1 MAARGIDRDLSLRLD
16 AIRRDHGETVGV
28 DQIAEVVDALL
39 DTMTGDISASDIRL
53 YREIESLADYIH
65 AAKAEIAALRPGE
78 ITNDFIASA
87 TDELDAI
94 VGATEAATNEIM
106 DAAERLEALAPL
118 MDSEVAGRMT
128 EITTRVFEACTFQD
142 ITGQRITKV
151 VKVLKEIES
160 RVETLVKAF
169 GSEVEG
175 GSEGAAAAQPD
186 PAGAPSDDDLL
197 NGPQLPSNA
206 VDQAEID
213 RLLASFD

>member
-1 MAARGIDRDLSLRLD
+1 MPANGVDRDLSLRLD
-16 AIRRDHGETVGV
+16 AIRREHGDTVRI
-28 DQIAEVVDALL
+28 DQVAEVVRCML
-39 DTMTGDISASDIRL
+39 DTTSGDINAGDLRL

-78 ITNDFIASA
+78 IKNEFIASA

-106 DAAERLEALAPL
+106 DSAEHLESLTPMMDAQVAERL
-118 MDSEVAGRMT
+118 T
-128 EITTRVFEACTFQD
+128 EITTRIFEACTFQD

-151 VKVLKEIES
+151 VKMLKEIES
-160 RVETLVKAF
+160 RVENLVRAF
-169 GSEVEG
+169 GSDEDG
-175 GSEGAAAAQPD
+175 PSSKKD
-186 PAGAPSDDDLL
+186 PAVVTDEDLL

-206 VDQAEID
+206 ADQAEID

>member
-1 MAARGIDRDLSLRLD
+1 MVAKGVDRDLSLRLD
-16 AIRRDHGETVGV
+16 AIRREHGDTVRI
-28 DQIAEVVDALL
+28 DQIAEVVRGML
-39 DTMTGDISASDIRL
+39 DSLSGDISASDLRL

-78 ITNDFIASA
+78 IKNEFIASA

-106 DAAERLEALAPL
+106 DAAEHLEALTPM
-118 MDSEVAGRMT
+118 MDSQVAERLT
-128 EITTRVFEACTFQD
+128 EITTRIFEACTFQD

-151 VKVLKEIES
+151 VKMLKEIEG
-160 RVETLVKAF
+160 RVENLVKAF
-169 GSEVEG
+169 GTEDETG
-175 GSEGAAAAQPD
+175 TAKKAAG
-186 PAGAPSDDDLL
+186 PATDQDLL

-206 VDQAEID
+206 ADQAEID

>member
-1 MAARGIDRDLSLRLD
+1 MVAKGVDRDLGLRLD
-16 AIRRDHGETVGV
+16 AIRREHGETVKI
-28 DQIAEVVDALL
+28 DQVAEVVRAML
-39 DTMTGDISASDIRL
+39 DTMSGDISSSDLRL

-94 VGATEAATNEIM
+94 VCATEAATNEIM
-106 DAAERLEALAPL
+106 DSAEHLDGLAPM
-118 MDSEVAGRMT
+118 MDKEVAEKMT
-128 EITTRVFEACTFQD
+128 AITTRIFEACTFQD

-151 VKVLKEIES
+151 VKVLKEIET

-169 GSEVEG
+169 GTEDTKSSKPQGPVTDE
-175 GSEGAAAAQPD
+175 
-186 PAGAPSDDDLL
+186 DLL
-197 NGPQLPSNA
+197 NGPQLPSDA
-206 VDQAEID
+206 ADQAEID

>member
-1 MAARGIDRDLSLRLD
+1 MAAKGVDRDLALRLD
-16 AIRRDHGETVGV
+16 AIRRDHGDSVKLE
-28 DQIAEVVDALL
+28 QIAEVVGAML
-39 DTMTGDISASDIRL
+39 DTMSGDVSASDLRL

-78 ITNDFIASA
+78 IKNDFIASA

-106 DAAERLEALAPL
+106 DSAEHLEALTPM
-118 MDSEVAGRMT
+118 MDQEVAEKLT
-128 EITTRVFEACTFQD
+128 AITTRIFEACTFQD

-151 VKVLKEIES
+151 VKVLKEIET
-160 RVETLVKAF
+160 RVEHLVEAF
-169 GSEVEG
+169 GAEAVE
-175 GSEGAAAAQPD
+175 AAKPKD
-186 PAGAPSDDDLL
+186 VVTDEDLL

-206 VDQAEID
+206 ADQAEID

>member
-1 MAARGIDRDLSLRLD
+1 MPAKGVDRDLTLRLD
-16 AIRRDHGETVGV
+16 AIRREHGDTVRV
-28 DQIAEVVDALL
+28 DQIADVVGAMLG
-39 DTMTGDISASDIRL
+39 TMTGDIDGEDLRL

-78 ITNDFIASA
+78 IKNEFIASA

-106 DAAERLEALAPL
+106 DAAEHLESLSPM
-118 MDSEVAGRMT
+118 MDAQVAERMT
-128 EITTRVFEACTFQD
+128 EITTRIFEACTFQD

-151 VKVLKEIES
+151 VKMLKEIEG
-160 RVETLVKAF
+160 RVENLVKAF
-169 GSEVEG
+169 GSEMDG
-175 GSEGAAAAQPD
+175 PAKAAPSA
-186 PAGAPSDDDLL
+186 APSDEDLL

-206 VDQAEID
+206 ADQAEID

>member
-1 MAARGIDRDLSLRLD
+1 MPAKGVDRDLSLRLD
-16 AIRRDHGETVGV
+16 AIRREHGDTVRI
-28 DQIAEVVDALL
+28 DQVAEVVAALL
-39 DTMTGDISASDIRL
+39 GTMSGDISGDDLRL

-78 ITNDFIASA
+78 IKNEFIASA

-106 DAAERLEALAPL
+106 DSAEHLESLTPMMDPQVAERL
-118 MDSEVAGRMT
+118 T
-128 EITTRVFEACTFQD
+128 EITTRIFEACTFQD

-151 VKVLKEIES
+151 VKMLKEIEG
-160 RVETLVKAF
+160 RVENLVKAF
-169 GSEVEG
+169 GSEVDAP
-175 GSEGAAAAQPD
+175 AAKKD
-186 PAGAPSDDDLL
+186 SAGAPSDEDLL

-206 VDQAEID
+206 ADQAEID